1 MRKFWNGMTRLP
13 NLNAQIQQ
21 RSQPSQLWKLW
32 ERVAGIA
39 VLVAAAAC
47 LMLAPNGNAQT
58 APSGAAATA
67 QASPG
72 QPPPP
77 PPGQPPSP
85 PASGQVSAQNA
96 VPQTAEPGSPA
107 RTDVRVVRLS
117 DVEGSVQIMR
127 GEHTQFSQAV
137 MNMPLLQGSRIVTGA
152 DGRAEIEFEDG
163 SVARITPNSSLSL
176 KQLLV
181 APGDT
186 LSTTIQQ
193 DTGLIYYELRNDPR
207 SRYTVTAGDSAIAPT
222 VNSTFR
228 VNLGAT
234 PPEVAVL
241 DGGVQVEGAGNSYQA
256 AVKQGQTIQFGS
268 ANGAQYKVTEGI
280 MPNGFDEW
288 NDQRDQ
294 EAAQEAQNQTP
305 ARVQQ
310 GGGGG
315 PMGSLIGY
323 GWSDLDNAGGW
334 YPLPGYGT
342 VWQPY
347 GAGPGFNPYGYGMWG
362 NFGGGYSWISGYSWG
377 WLPFNCG
384 MWNDIGGFG
393 WGWMPGGCGGFGGI
407 GFGYGYGYG
416 GYGGYGYGYRRRG
429 DRDGDHGHDNDGDGH
444 NARYPYTN
452 IAHAPAGYRAPVP
465 PTVAKGQPAPSLV
478 RVGSPAA
485 FGAGVHGTNLRGS
498 RAASPTARTLRY
510 NGTKIAPLHSMM
522 TGVNVP
528 VRNAALF
535 NNYPA
540 HAFPG
545 GIRNAILA
553 RGTALNSESGRAMG
567 RPGLASNRV
576 GAPARLG
583 NVGNRQ
589 TGVSHGLVAHESVE
603 HGSIAGDRAAA
614 FNVAHGSIE
623 GNRAGAFNVAHGEPF
638 AGHAAFGGDRGA
650 LGNNAAFGQHA
661 SFGPRGAFGGAHSAF
676 SNSGGFRGGFGS
688 SSAGGF
694 RGNAGGFHGGGFS
707 GGGHAG
713 GGFSG
718 GHGGGFGGGG
728 FGGGGHGGGGGGGG
742 GGGHGH

>member
-1 MRKFWNGMTRLP
+1 MRKFWNGNTPLP
-13 NLNAQIQQ
+13 RPNAQTKQ
-21 RSQPSQLWKLW
+21 RSQSLQLWKLW
-32 ERVAGIA
+32 ERAAGIA
-39 VLVAAAAC
+39 VLATAAAF
-47 LMLAPNGNAQT
+47 LMLAPSGNAQT
-58 APSGAAATA
+58 PAANGTTASGNQLGTDQPNPN
-67 QASPG
+67 QAVTNQITP
-72 QPPPP
+72 QPPDQA
-77 PPGQPPSP
+77 GQ
-85 PASGQVSAQNA
+85 QTSAPM
-96 VPQTAEPGSPA
+96 PQDAGSPA

-181 APGDT
+181 AHGDT
-186 LSTTIQQ
+186 LSTTVEQ
-193 DTGLIYYELRNDPR
+193 DTGLIYYELRSDPQ
-207 SRYTVTAGDSAIAPT
+207 SRYTVTAGDSAITPT

-241 DGGVQVEGAGNSYQA
+241 DGGVQVEGTGNSYQA
-256 AVKQGQTIQFGS
+256 DVKQGQTIQFGS

-305 ARVQQ
+305 ARMQQ
-310 GGGGG
+310 GGG
-315 PMGSLIGY
+315 SILDSGY

-334 YPLPGYGT
+334 YPLPGYGM

-347 GAGPGFNPYGYGMWG
+347 GVGPGFNPYGYGSWA
-362 NFGGGYSWISGYSWG
+362 NYGGLGYTWISGYSWG

-384 MWNDIGGFG
+384 LWSDIGGFG
-393 WGWMPGGCGGFGGI
+393 WGWMPGPYGCGGFGI
-407 GFGYGYGYG
+407 GFGYGGYG
-416 GYGGYGYGYRRRG
+416 WYGRRWHGRYG
-429 DRDGDHGHDNDGDGH
+429 
-444 NARYPYTN
+444 YTN

-465 PTVAKGQPAPSLV
+465 PSLAKGQTAPSLV
-478 RVGSPAA
+478 RVGSPDAS
-485 FGAGVHGTNLRGS
+485 GVRVHGTGLRNS
-498 RAASPTARTLRY
+498 RAGNTTARTLRY
-510 NGTKIAPLHSMM
+510 NGAKIAPLHSVM
-522 TGVNVP
+522 TGVHVP

-545 GIRNAILA
+545 GIRNAVLHNGNSTGLGAGNELA
-553 RGTALNSESGRAMG
+553 GG
-567 RPGLASNRV
+567 RPGSINTR
-576 GAPARLG
+576 G
-583 NVGNRQ
+583 N
-589 TGVSHGLVAHESVE
+589 SV
-603 HGSIAGDRAAA
+603 
-614 FNVAHGSIE
+614 VAHGAMG
-623 GNRAGAFNVAHGEPF
+623 GNRTAAFSVPHGEPF
-638 AGHAAFGGDRGA
+638 AGRAAVGGDHA
-650 LGNNAAFGQHA
+650 SLNNNAAFGQHA

-676 SNSGGFRGGFGS
+676 SSGGSFRGGFGS
-688 SSAGGF
+688 
-694 RGNAGGFHGGGFS
+694 NAGGFHGSAGGFHGGGGFS

-718 GHGGGFGGGG
+718 GGFSG
-728 FGGGGHGGGGGGGG
+728 GGGGHGSGGG
-742 GGGHGH
+742 GGGHAH